1 MTVLSRHAV
10 VIIHGIGEQV
20 PLETVRRFVGRSTVR
35 AKLVHEDVGV
45 VTDADRVF
53 SEPSP
58 IGGRTDDRAYLVTWN
73 HTDIA
78 EGIRGLGDGWAPQ
91 ERSAMTDFYEFYW
104 APRYR
109 TTSVGQLTGWL
120 TPILKR
126 RRSSFSSPRLVG
138 PGGWVS
144 WVPLLLLVVAVILV
158 WQGARAS
165 LNPGIAGIGAGILI
179 VAATLVGT
187 TLGLIS
193 TARVLAVDA
202 LAAVAICL
210 GIWGLGTFASVTKTV
225 ATSAVASFILAVI
238 AGKATAV
245 LGDAARYLS
254 SRPDSV
260 EENDQIRQQVL
271 DLLERLHDADD
282 FDCNRK
288 RYDRII
294 VVGHSLGSVIA
305 YDAIRLLWARHSRQ
319 LPLPDT
325 DEGSIA
331 AQVVNNLEVAGR
343 TLATAGT
350 KQQGA
355 ARAAYV
361 QAQREVQLVMRDL
374 VGSDGAR
381 WVITDLVTLGSPL
394 TYADAF
400 MATSPEDLVDRF
412 EERSLAATPPV
423 PQQVRGAERHPYRLW
438 VPAEPS
444 GANGGTRWHHA
455 APFACVEWT
464 NLWFEHD
471 IVGGPIGP
479 HFGPGVT
486 DVSLGGLKWMAGF
499 AFAYPHS
506 SYWTASRRALVREGS
521 LTSLR
526 LLRDKV
532 RRRPT
537 LLLTAR
543 APLTD
548 EISGQIARLLLGGDG
563 RRPLVDVRLYVG
575 ATDPERQGAFLPVG
589 LAPLPTTDT
598 ARIIKGLLGA
608 GSRVALLSSPDLLA
622 EPAAERSPGDL
633 RPDPTSPS
641 LHGEQPEADTLAT
654 IEVSDG
660 AVGEEE

>member
-20 PLETVRRFVGRSTVR
+20 PLETVRRFVGRRTVR

-73 HTDIA
+73 HTEVADR
-78 EGIRGLGDGWAPQ
+78 IRALDDGWAPQ

-144 WVPLLLLVVAVILV
+144 WVPLVLLVVAVVLV

-210 GIWGLGTFASVTKTV
+210 GVWGLGTFASVTKTV

-343 TLATAGT
+343 ALATAGDQAARGCAGGVRPGSARGPARHAGPRRQRRGT
-350 KQQGA
+350 LGDHRPGHPRQPLDLRRRVHGDQPRGPGRPVRGTQPRRHA
-355 ARAAYV
+355 ARAAT
-361 QAQREVQLVMRDL
+361 
-374 VGSDGAR
+374 GAR
-381 WVITDLVTLGSPL
+381 GGAASLTGSG
-394 TYADAF
+394 
-400 MATSPEDLVDRF
+400 
-412 EERSLAATPPV
+412 SLPNPP
-423 PQQVRGAERHPYRLW
+423 A
-438 VPAEPS
+438 PA
-444 GANGGTRWHHA
+444 A
-455 APFACVEWT
+455 APAGT
-464 NLWFEHD
+464 MRRRSPASSGRTSGSSTTSS
-471 IVGGPIGP
+471 GGPIGP

-521 LTSLR
+521 MTSLR
-526 LLRDKV
+526 LLREKV

-543 APLTD
+543 APLT
-548 EISGQIARLLLGGDG
+548 EEVRGQVARLLLGGDG

-589 LAPLPTTDT
+589 LAPLPTIDT
-598 ARIIKGLLGA
+598 AR
-608 GSRVALLSSPDLLA
+608 
-622 EPAAERSPGDL
+622 
-633 RPDPTSPS
+633 T
-641 LHGEQPEADTLAT
+641 
-654 IEVSDG
+654 
-660 AVGEEE
+660 

>member
-20 PLETVRRFVGRSTVR
+20 PLETVRRFVGRRTVR
-35 AKLVHEDVGV
+35 AKLHHEDVGV
-45 VTDADRVF
+45 ATDADRVF

-73 HTDIA
+73 HTDVA
-78 EGIRGLGDGWAPQ
+78 DRIRALDDGWLPQ
-91 ERSAMTDFYEFYW
+91 ERTAMTDFYEFYW

-120 TPILKR
+120 TPILR
-126 RRSSFSSPRLVG
+126 RRRNSFSSPRLVG
-138 PGGWVS
+138 PSGWVR
-144 WVPLLLLVVAVILV
+144 WVPLVLLVTAVVLV
-158 WQGARAS
+158 WLGARAS
-165 LNPGIAGIGAGILI
+165 LNPGVAGIGAGVLI

-193 TARVLAVDA
+193 TARVLAIDA
-202 LAAVAICL
+202 VAAVAICL
-210 GIWGLGTFASVTKTV
+210 GIWGLGTFTSVTKTV
-225 ATSAVASFILAVI
+225 TTSAVVSFLLAVI

-260 EENDQIRQQVL
+260 EENDQIRQQVI

-282 FDCNRK
+282 YDCNRK

-294 VVGHSLGSVIA
+294 LVGHSLGSVIA
-305 YDAIRLLWARHSRQ
+305 YDAVRLLWARRSRQ
-319 LPLPDT
+319 LALPDT
-325 DEGSIA
+325 DERSIA
-331 AQVVNNLEVAGR
+331 AQVVNTLEATGR
-343 TLATAGT
+343 ALTAVGPD
-350 KQQGA
+350 QLEA

-361 QAQREVQLVMRDL
+361 RAQRDVQLVMRDL
-374 VGSDGAR
+374 VGADGAR

-444 GANGGTRWHHA
+444 GTSGGTRWHHA

-486 DVSLGGLKWMAGF
+486 DVSLGGLKWLAGF

-506 SYWTASRRALVREGS
+506 SYWTASNRALVREGS
-521 LTSLR
+521 LASLR
-526 LLRDKV
+526 LLRQKV

-543 APLTD
+543 APLT
-548 EISGQIARLLLGGDG
+548 EEVRGQVSRLLLAGDG

-575 ATDPERQGAFLPVG
+575 ATDPERQGAFLPIG
-589 LAPLPTTDT
+589 LAPLPTRDVG
-598 ARIIKGLLGA
+598 RLIRGLLGA

-622 EPAAERSPGDL
+622 EPVAERSPGAV

-641 LHGEQPEADTLAT
+641 FLSEETEADSLEAPDDL
-654 IEVSDG
+654 E
-660 AVGEEE
+660 GE